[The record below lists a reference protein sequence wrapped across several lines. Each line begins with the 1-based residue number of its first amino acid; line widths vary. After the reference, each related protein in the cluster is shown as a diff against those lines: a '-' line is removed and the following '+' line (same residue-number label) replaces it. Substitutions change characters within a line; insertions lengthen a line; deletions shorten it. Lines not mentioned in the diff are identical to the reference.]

1 MRVVARQRF
10 IWPTF
15 WDDPA
20 LGKLGD
26 GERLLYIACFS
37 LADDDGRLIGD
48 PAWLR
53 ARVFGFRS
61 VSEAKVLQMRTAL
74 SQRCSSFCV
83 YTVDGDD
90 YIAFLNW
97 SDFQKPKY
105 PKASLLPAPPLPE
118 DSGNVPG
125 TLGEDSPIGLGRDGL
140 VSRDGLEDKFS
151 NVDNPRQALQLL
163 KTGTEERADGRTKTR
178 VFRR

>member
-1 MRVVARQRF
+1 MARQRF

-37 LADDDGRLIGD
+37 LADDEGRLIGD

-53 ARVFGFRS
+53 SRVFGFRS
-61 VSEAKVLQMRTAL
+61 VSETKVRQMRTTL
-74 SQRCSSFCV
+74 TQKCSSFCV

-97 SDFQKPKY
+97 RDFQKPKY
-105 PKASLLPAPPLPE
+105 PKDSLLPAPPLTE
-118 DSGNVPG
+118 DFGKPSE
-125 TLGEDSPIGLGRDGL
+125 TLGEGSSIGLGRDGL
-140 VSRDGLEDKFS
+140 VGMDREGEGDQP
-151 NVDNPRQALQLL
+151 VDQVPDMLAPLREAQ
-163 KTGTEERADGRTKTR
+163 
-178 VFRR
+178 RRGA